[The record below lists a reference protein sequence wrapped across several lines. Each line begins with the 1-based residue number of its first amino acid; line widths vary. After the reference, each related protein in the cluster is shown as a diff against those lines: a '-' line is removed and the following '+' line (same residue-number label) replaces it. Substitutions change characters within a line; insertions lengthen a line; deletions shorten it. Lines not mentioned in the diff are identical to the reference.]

1 MGVEIKVKIHL
12 TQNTNLKLK
21 KLAKISPR
29 RGNNSGF
36 QLSNYLNI
44 IMLDLRFCGPKL
56 SLCCMV
62 LSCWGIVQLSIMA
75 LAFYSRSVAFV
86 EDVHFNET
94 VQSQEEYKDNLEKAY
109 DDQALNCGIAV
120 ALYVVTLLVS
130 LHQYWL
136 NSRATPNRYQRHY

>member
-1 MGVEIKVKIHL
+1 
-12 TQNTNLKLK
+12 
-21 KLAKISPR
+21 
-29 RGNNSGF
+29 
-36 QLSNYLNI
+36 
-44 IMLDLRFCGPKL
+44 
-56 SLCCMV
+56 
-62 LSCWGIVQLSIMA
+62 MA

-94 VQSQEEYKDNLEKAY
+94 VQSKAEYMDNLEKAY

-136 NSRATPNRYQRHY
+136 NSRTSQSSRYQRHY